1 MKTIKI
7 ASVLFFL
14 TVSLFPQR
22 IISLAPAVTE
32 IVFQLGKGHLIVG
45 NTKFCDYP
53 EAARKITK
61 VGGLLDL
68 NLEMVID
75 LQPDLIILYPEQIE
89 KVKILEDKTRLLVV
103 KHRNL
108 DDLFESIRIISQELK
123 VPRQG
128 SGMIA
133 DIKHT
138 FDRIRAEVPQKKK
151 IKTLLVAGRNPD
163 RLSNIYIVGSNDFLN
178 EVLDVAGGVNAY
190 NGNLAY
196 PNISIE
202 SIVAMNPDVII
213 ELSAYNQNIKNQDI
227 LNIWQKFPII
237 SAVRNNRIHIIRD
250 PVWLRPGPRVGR
262 IAQKMYDIF
271 FRKNPPPQ

>member
-1 MKTIKI
+1 MKILKI
-7 ASVLFFL
+7 VPILLFL
-14 TVSLFPQR
+14 TVSLFPRR

-32 IVFQLGKGHLIVG
+32 ILFQLGKGDLIVG

-53 EAARKITK
+53 EAARKIKK

-75 LQPDLIILYPEQIE
+75 LKPDLIILYPEQAE
-89 KVKILEDKTRLLVV
+89 KVKILEEKTRLLVV

-108 DDLFESIRIISQELK
+108 ADLFEAIRIISLELN

-128 SGMIA
+128 GAMIA
-133 DIKHT
+133 GIKNT
-138 FDRIRAEVPQKKK
+138 FARIRAEVPEKRK

-163 RLSNIYIVGSNDFLN
+163 RLSNIYIVGSDDYLN
-178 EVLDVAGGVNAY
+178 EVLDVAGGVNVY
-190 NGNLAY
+190 NGKLSY

-213 ELSAYNQNIKNQDI
+213 ELSAYNQNIKDQAILDI
-227 LNIWQKFPII
+227 WKKFPII
-237 SAVRNNRIHIIRD
+237 TAVRQNRIHIIRD
-250 PVWLRPGPRVGR
+250 PVWLRPGPRVAL
-262 IAQKMYDIF
+262 IAKKMAEIF
-271 FRKNPPPQ
+271 FEKNSQPD